1 MRTNRKRRAVT
12 TPAADRDGERA
23 SPERVTIRQAEQADL
38 LEVFRIEQR
47 TFPQPWPFSAFDG
60 FVGEPGFP
68 VGTRPD
74 QESAGDAADG
84 RAADRP
90 ERVVG
95 YVVSDLVPNHG
106 RDIGHVKD
114 LAVDA
119 PRRGDGLGRRLLT
132 EALTSLALRGASVV
146 KLEVREGNDPA
157 RGLYREFGFEPA
169 QRTPRY
175 YGDGEAALVM
185 TLDLHEWVGRSGAF
199 DADDGG

>member
-1 MRTNRKRRAVT
+1 MGTNRKRRFVT
-12 TPAADRDGERA
+12 TPATERDGERA
-23 SPERVTIRQAEQADL
+23 SSDRVAIRQAERADL

-47 TFPQPWPFSAFDG
+47 TFPQPWPFAAFDG
-60 FVGEPGFP
+60 FVGERGFLVATAPGEGSEP
-68 VGTRPD
+68 PD
-74 QESAGDAADG
+74 GG
-84 RAADRP
+84 VVDRP
-90 ERVVG
+90 ETVVG

-119 PRRGDGLGRRLLT
+119 PYRGDGLGRRLLT

-169 QRTPRY
+169 QRMPRY

-199 DADDGG
+199 DVGDG